1 MSLYLFLI
9 VVSSLASGSVD
20 AADVPLRQCVVA
32 STGLILGWGLLA
44 KVAATLAMLRV
55 DSGTDRLAAVRV
67 FERHVDILRWVG
79 LAATLTCL
87 VVFNLA
93 GAVQTWPVFAGSMF
107 LQALVL
113 LTPGL
118 SMIALTLVAEHQL
131 AVGLDIAPPGLITA
145 VREVAG
151 SMLRFVGW
159 MVAPVLAML
168 AFSDLIAMIP
178 PDWLPWADGI
188 PSGLAIAVATILGVP
203 VLVPLVAKRIWRT
216 RPIVEPELAWIREM
230 VVAAGA
236 ASLEV
241 RIWNTGMKSANA
253 VVVGFFPRLRSL
265 LLTDRLIAEMPPER
279 LSLIV
284 LHEVAHVRRG
294 HLWIRMLSVVPAWLV
309 AAVLLRIL
317 GTDTF
322 AILISNALAISATLM
337 MLRLSSHTTE
347 FDADRVACELA
358 VRLSPAGGGRIDH
371 PSATIHG
378 IAPELYQAELYQA
391 ELFCKTLISVTG
403 DSQSA
408 AGRSSWLHPS
418 VDARCRRLLAWA
430 EAASGD
436 RSTGRS
442 PIGNPIANRAIREGT
457 AERPVSDDAPFSN
470 AEIQPILCGSAAGF
484 AARETR

>member
-1 MSLYLFLI
+1 MYYFRLMSLYLFLI
-9 VVSSLASGSVD
+9 VVTSLASGSVD
-20 AADVPLRQCVVA
+20 AVEVPLQRCVIA
-32 STGLILGWGLLA
+32 STGLILAWGLLA
-44 KVAATLAMLRV
+44 KVAATVAMLRV
-55 DSGTDRLAAVRV
+55 ESGTDRLTAVRA

-79 LAATLTCL
+79 LAAALTCL

-113 LTPGL
+113 LSPGL

-131 AVGLDIAPPGLITA
+131 AVGLDIAQPGLMTA
-145 VREVAG
+145 IREVAG
-151 SMLRFVGW
+151 SMMRFVGW

-178 PDWLPWADGI
+178 SGRLPWADGI
-188 PSGLAIAVATILGVP
+188 PSGMAIAVATILGVP

-230 VVAAGA
+230 VIAAGVP
-236 ASLEV
+236 SLEV

-265 LLTDRLIAEMPPER
+265 LLTDRLIAEMPSER

-309 AAVLLRIL
+309 AAALLRML

-322 AILISNALAISATLM
+322 AILISNALAISTTLM
-337 MLRLSSHTTE
+337 MLRISSHTTE
-347 FDADRVACELA
+347 FDADRAACELA
-358 VRLSPAGGGRIDH
+358 VRLSPAGGGRIEY
-371 PSATIHG
+371 PSASIDG
-378 IAPELYQAELYQA
+378 LSPELYQA

-430 EAASGD
+430 EAASAP
-436 RSTGRS
+436 SATGPSATMHRLPGES
-442 PIGNPIANRAIREGT
+442 PAG
-457 AERPVSDDAPFSN
+457 RPHSGDAPFSN

>member
-1 MSLYLFLI
+1 MYYFRLMSLYLFLI
-9 VVSSLASGSVD
+9 VVTSLASGSVD
-20 AADVPLRQCVVA
+20 AAEVPLHRCVVA

-44 KVAATLAMLRV
+44 KVAAAVAMLRV
-55 DSGTDRLAAVRV
+55 EAGADRLTAVRA
-67 FERHVDILRWVG
+67 FERQLDILRWCG

-107 LQALVL
+107 LQAVVL
-113 LTPGL
+113 LLPGL

-131 AVGLDIAPPGLITA
+131 AVGLDMSPPGILIA
-145 VREVAG
+145 AGEIAG
-151 SMLRFVGW
+151 SMTRFVGW

-168 AFSDLIAMIP
+168 ALSDLVVMIP
-178 PDWLPWADGI
+178 SQWLPWGDRI
-188 PSGLAIAVATILGVP
+188 PSGLGIAAATILGVP
-203 VLVPLVAKRIWRT
+203 VLVPLVAKRVWRT
-216 RPIVEPELAWIREM
+216 RPIDTPELSWIGEM

-241 RIWNTGMKSANA
+241 RIWDTGMKSANA

-279 LSLIV
+279 LGLIV

-309 AAVLLRIL
+309 AAVLLRTL

-322 AILISNALAISATLM
+322 AILISNALAIAATLV
-337 MLRLSSHTTE
+337 MLRLSSHATE
-347 FDADRVACELA
+347 FDADRVACEMA
-358 VRLSPAGGGRIDH
+358 VRLMKAG
-371 PSATIHG
+371 
-378 IAPELYQAELYQA
+378 APVSEHSSSTVDWMTPEIYQA
-391 ELFCKTLISVTG
+391 ELFCRTLISVTG

-408 AGRSSWLHPS
+408 AKRSSWLHPS
-418 VDARCRRLLAWA
+418 VDARCRRLLDWA

-436 RSTGRS
+436 QSSGLSLGVPRSGLDAS
-442 PIGNPIANRAIREGT
+442 
-457 AERPVSDDAPFSN
+457 AERPVGDDAPFSN